1 MRNQKTQFDDDDGRT
16 IVDMNVVGTP
26 WHDRNVNFAEKQA
39 DEYNR
44 KQKVEM
50 YGERMTNS
58 EARRYTFYAMLAGL
72 ALTAALAAVWIL
84 LVLFMTQVW
93 FR

>member
-1 MRNQKTQFDDDDGRT
+1 MKDQKKRYDDDDGKT
-16 IVDMNVVGTP
+16 IVNMDVDGAP
-26 WHDRNVNFAEKQA
+26 WHDRNVKFAERQA
-39 DEYNR
+39 RESDR

-58 EARRYTFYAMLAGL
+58 EARHYTFYALLAGL
-72 ALTAALAAVWIL
+72 ALTAALAVVWIV

-93 FR
+93 FK